1 MSGDAD
7 RHVSPYTMREKM
19 ARVLWATA
27 QATLFRLSFHNC
39 YGWRRFLLRRFGA
52 SIGRDCIVRRTARI
66 ECPWNLVMGD
76 DACLGDRVNA
86 YCLGRVTL
94 GRRVSVSQD
103 AQLCAGS
110 HDHTSSAM
118 PLLRPPIT
126 IGDDAWIAA
135 GAFVGPD
142 VTIGDG
148 AILGAR
154 GVAMRDLDSWTIYSG
169 NPATEIRRRDHPDG
183 S

>member
-66 ECPWNLVMGD
+66 EMFQGMMMSTVRDN
-76 DACLGDRVNA
+76 R
-86 YCLGRVTL
+86 
-94 GRRVSVSQD
+94 Q
-103 AQLCAGS
+103 
-110 HDHTSSAM
+110 
-118 PLLRPPIT
+118 LRPTDP
-126 IGDDAWIAA
+126 
-135 GAFVGPD
+135 P
-142 VTIGDG
+142 
-148 AILGAR
+148 
-154 GVAMRDLDSWTIYSG
+154 
-169 NPATEIRRRDHPDG
+169 NIRRTGVRRNGICQRSRPNVAQTRRTSFCFVVQAERRAGGAD
-183 S
+183 SIALFC

>member
-76 DACLGDRVNA
+76 DACLGDR
-86 YCLGRVTL
+86 
-94 GRRVSVSQD
+94 
-103 AQLCAGS
+103 GS
-110 HDHTSSAM
+110 
-118 PLLRPPIT
+118 PY
-126 IGDDAWIAA
+126 
-135 GAFVGPD
+135 
-142 VTIGDG
+142 
-148 AILGAR
+148 R
-154 GVAMRDLDSWTIYSG
+154 GSMR
-169 NPATEIRRRDHPDG
+169 
-183 S
+183 